1 MELLNR
7 IQSSSILSA
16 MLHINFKT
24 FLLHICQESDEYL
37 SIINYTF
44 TYNDGSGSPPTI
56 VVPSFNCSSGVC
68 KHVFYILTS
77 SVPPFYTVSVT
88 ATNVA
93 GEGPA
98 TTSQPIR
105 EH

>member
-1 MELLNR
+1 MTVCHATYYLLQFRN
-7 IQSSSILSA
+7 
-16 MLHINFKT
+16 
-24 FLLHICQESDEYL
+24 FLLHICQESDVNL

-44 TYNDGSGSPPTI
+44 TYNDGSGSSPTI
-56 VVPSFNCSSGVC
+56 VVPSSNCSSGVC
-68 KHVFYILTS
+68 EHVFYILTN

-98 TTSQPIR
+98 ATSQTIR
-105 EH
+105 KH